1 MDPVVVAKAFPN
13 CTNRGW
19 TKKNRWTYW
28 FCAFYFSP
36 HKLTSWR
43 IFGRTVS
50 AILTKCKYEK
60 YNLPMCW
67 TKKTHLMVPFLPF
80 FAEVDILLC
89 IFLCELISSIASWR
103 IIKMVLPMGQ
113 LLGWD
118 RMAPVPKSS
127 CWNLENWFWG
137 RNCGEKRDMN
147 WTRYCRSLYNFVIVL
162 VYS

>member
-1 MDPVVVAKAFPN
+1 MTSKWAIRHEDMDPVVVAKAFPN

-67 TKKTHLMVPFLPF
+67 TKKTHLMVPFYLF
-80 FAEVDILLC
+80 C
-89 IFLCELISSIASWR
+89 
-103 IIKMVLPMGQ
+103 
-113 LLGWD
+113 
-118 RMAPVPKSS
+118 
-127 CWNLENWFWG
+127 WG
-137 RNCGEKRDMN
+137 RYIAVHISMRVDQQHSILEDYQDGSSHWAVAWMGSDGASSEVELLKPWELVLGKKLRGEKRYELDKI
-147 WTRYCRSLYNFVIVL
+147 L
-162 VYS
+162 